1 MPQNA
6 FSHVTEWV
14 FDLDNTLYPPAVRLF
29 DQIEEKMRSYMVRE
43 LGIDEAEA
51 NHLRKHYWEL
61 HGTTLAGLM
70 REHNIAPDPFLVAVH
85 DISFEALQPDADLA
99 HLIKNLPGR
108 RIVYT
113 NGTKPYAQEVLKAR
127 GLDNIFDAVYGI
139 EHADYQ
145 PKPKRSAFEMVFGK
159 DGTTTQNA
167 AMFEDEVRN
176 LAVPF
181 EMGLRTV
188 HVAPEPTGEDY
199 VHFHT
204 DDLTAFLRKISG

>member
-1 MPQNA
+1 MPKHTFA
-6 FSHVTEWV
+6 HVSEWV

-29 DQIEEKMRSYMVRE
+29 DQIEEKMRAYMVRE
-43 LGIDEAEA
+43 LGIDPVEA
-51 NHLRKHYWEL
+51 NHLRKHYWEV

-70 REHNIAPDPFLVAVH
+70 IEHKIDPDPFLESVH
-85 DISFEALQPDADLA
+85 DISFDALQPEPDLA
-99 HLIKNLPGR
+99 HLIQNLPGR

-127 GLDNIFDAVYGI
+127 GLSHVFDAVYGI

-145 PKPKRSAFEMVFGK
+145 PKPRRAAFEMVFGK
-159 DGTTTQNA
+159 DGVTTQNA

-188 HVAPEPTGEDY
+188 HVAPEPTGDDF

-204 DDLTAFLRKISG
+204 DDLTAFLRKISE

>member
-1 MPQNA
+1 MIKHN
-6 FSHVTEWV
+6 FEHVREWV

-29 DQIEEKMRSYMVRE
+29 DQIEEKMRAYMVRE
-43 LGIDEAEA
+43 LNIDPAEA
-51 NHLRKHYWEL
+51 NRLRKHYWEL

-70 REHNIAPDPFLVAVH
+70 IEHSIDPDPFLEDVH
-85 DISFEALQPDADLA
+85 AISFEALQPAPDLA
-99 HLIKNLPGR
+99 QLIQNLPGR

-113 NGTKPYAQEVLKAR
+113 NGTRPYALEVLKAR
-127 GLDNIFDAVYGI
+127 GLSHVFDAVYGI

-145 PKPKRSAFEMVFGK
+145 PKPRPEAFEMVFGK
-159 DGTTTQNA
+159 DGITPQKA

-181 EMGLRTV
+181 QMGLRTV
-188 HVAPEPTGEDY
+188 HVAPEATNDDY

-204 DDLTAFLRKISG
+204 DDLTAFLRKISD